1 MTNFDE
7 NDHLAVGY
15 FLKNGRLLYKDIF
28 SHHFPLP
35 YYWTYI
41 FTPFW
46 SPISPSRTIAVFRLA
61 VLVMYLINFLL
72 VYFSFK
78 NRLLKYSYSLWIILL
93 ITFLTLYHGNLV
105 LSETFAA
112 IFISSIFWLTIPIIL
127 KREKST
133 WFSTTLLILFSSLA
147 FWTQPLLFELSL
159 LPVILAPKHKI
170 KVFFATIVINLI
182 PLILFYLSG
191 QLSEFWQQGI
201 LFNFFVYPKFF
212 VDNLPPGNKLIQ
224 TILYFFQNE
233 FYLFTHLGNFTQLF
247 QYTLH
252 LSFYFLLI
260 KIIKTKNLLSIFV
273 FLLIFIA
280 VRVREVK
287 IIPGVIF
294 NFGIYPYLIIAS
306 SSFVLSLFLFLKNH
320 RFYTFTIFLVTLFV
334 SFVDLRPV
342 LLQSLKPGYNYE
354 VFWSYRQRLAE
365 TIDRLTLP
373 QEKILVYPH
382 DVDYYA
388 LSSRLSPDRFVYWFP
403 WIDSVSQYQQERLWA
418 IENTDIPLLYIGNL
432 DFKGTPNFYSQ
443 YFPNLTNNY
452 LPVIKDKKETGLW
465 IQKKYQDRLKSL

>member
-15 FLKNGRLLYKDIF
+15 FLNNGRLLYKDIF

-46 SPISPSRTIAVFRLA
+46 SETSPSRTIAVFRLA

-78 NRLLKYSYSLWIILL
+78 NRLSKYSYSLWVLL
-93 ITFLTLYHGNLV
+93 LATFFSLYHGNLV

-112 IFISSIFWLTIPIIL
+112 IFIGSIFWLAIPIVL
-127 KREKST
+127 KWEKPT
-133 WFSTTLLILFSSLA
+133 WFSTALLILFSSAA
-147 FWTQPLLFELSL
+147 FWTQPLLIGLSL
-159 LPVILAPKHKI
+159 LPIFLTPKHKI
-170 KVFFATIVINLI
+170 KVFFTTIVINFI
-182 PLILFYLSG
+182 PLIIFYING
-191 QLSEFWQQGI
+191 QFSEFWKQGV

-212 VDNLPPGNKLIQ
+212 VDNLPPGNKLIH

-233 FYLFTHLGNFTQLF
+233 FYLFTHLGNFTQIF
-247 QYTLH
+247 QFIIH
-252 LSFYFLLI
+252 LSLYFLAFKIVKI
-260 KIIKTKNLLSIFV
+260 KKTLSI
-273 FLLIFIA
+273 LTLILIFIA

-287 IIPGVIF
+287 IIPGAIF

-306 SSFVLSLFLFLKNH
+306 SSFILSLFIFLKSR
-320 RFYTFTIFLVTLFV
+320 RFFAFLLFIFTFSI
-334 SFVDLRPV
+334 S
-342 LLQSLKPGYNYE
+342 LLDSRQIIEQSLKPGYNYE

-365 TIDRLTLP
+365 TIDKLTSP
-373 QEKILVYPH
+373 QEKILIYPH

-388 LSSRLSPDRFVYWFP
+388 LSNRLPPDRFVYWFP
-403 WIDSVSQYQQERLWA
+403 WIDSVSQYRQERLWA
-418 IENTDIPLLYIGNL
+418 LKNIDIPLIYVGNL
-432 DFKGTPNFYSQ
+432 DFKGIPNFYSQ
-443 YFPNLTNNY
+443 YFPDLTESY
-452 LPVIKDKKETGLW
+452 LPVIKDKKTTGLW